1 MRRLLGILLLLLLAV
16 ATLTACEDEQPRTS
30 SDSAYQAPEPT
41 TAPAAAPDP
50 DRGHTLYNTWRC
62 AGCHGE
68 RAEGQ
73 VGGALAGTTLPFEQF
88 VQAVR
93 QTRPPKP
100 AFSTAELTDDDVR
113 DIYAWVTSLPASA
126 EVAAAVELGPGEVLG
141 MSVWTQSGCD
151 ACHGAFAQGSAY
163 APALVETD
171 LSLDDFLTALRRNV
185 TTIPAHGPDTITD
198 EWAARLYRWL
208 VAGAS
213 ITGGC

>member
-1 MRRLLGILLLLLLAV
+1 MRRLLWVLILLLVGAALA
-16 ATLTACEDEQPRTS
+16 ACQDKEPRTS

-41 TAPAAAPDP
+41 TVPAAVPDP
-50 DRGHTLYNTWRC
+50 ERGHTLYNTWRC
-62 AGCHGE
+62 AGCHGDN
-68 RAEGQ
+68 AQGQ

-100 AFSTAELTDDDVR
+100 AFSTAELADDDVR
-113 DIYAWVTSLPASA
+113 DIYAWVTALPASP

-171 LSLDDFLTALRRNV
+171 LSLDDFLTALRRDV
-185 TTIPAHGPDTITD
+185 TTIPAHGPDAITD

-208 VAGAS
+208 VSGAS

>member
-1 MRRLLGILLLLLLAV
+1 MRRPLLILLLLLAGT
-16 ATLTACEDEQPRTS
+16 ALTACEDKEPRTS
-30 SDSAYQAPEPT
+30 PQSAYQAPEPT
-41 TAPAAAPDP
+41 TAPAASDP
-50 DRGHTLYNTWRC
+50 DRGHTLYTTWRC
-62 AGCHGE
+62 AGCHGD
-68 RAEGQ
+68 RAQGQ

-100 AFSTAELTDDDVR
+100 AFSTAELTDADVR
-113 DIYAWVTSLPASA
+113 DIYAWVAALPASPQ
-126 EVAAAVELGPGEVLG
+126 VAAAVELGPGEVLG

-171 LSLDDFLTALRRNV
+171 LSLDDFLAALRRDV
-185 TTIPAHGPDTITD
+185 IAIPGHGPDVISD

-208 VAGAS
+208 VAGAA

>member
-1 MRRLLGILLLLLLAV
+1 MRRLMWIPLLILVGV
-16 ATLTACEDEQPRTS
+16 ALTACEDEQPRTS

-41 TAPAAAPDP
+41 TIPAAAPDP
-50 DRGHTLYNTWRC
+50 DRGHTLYTTWRC

-68 RAEGQ
+68 RGQGQ

-100 AFSTAELTDDDVR
+100 AFSTAELSDDDVR
-113 DIYAWVTSLPASA
+113 DIYAWVTSLPAAA
-126 EVAAAVELGPGEVLG
+126 EVSAALTLEEGEVLG

-163 APALVETD
+163 APPLVETD
-171 LSLDDFLTALRRNV
+171 LSLNDFLAALRRDV
-185 TTIPAHGPDTITD
+185 TTIPAHGPDAITD

-208 VAGAS
+208 VTGAS